1 MHFESFMFD
10 SGFDGAL
17 GAAMIDGAQRVQAGV
32 GLGHQAGTSTL
43 PGGVEQLSE
52 ELGREPRHIAGD
64 QKIPV
69 RMGSFQG
76 SEQASDRSTVLDQI
90 RRHGQTQMRVSL
102 RSSDQ
107 SHISSRGANP
117 FGGPLDQHRAL
128 DRQQRLVASHARA
141 AAPGEDESR
150 AGIHEKMVA
159 MRRRENRAAFL
170 SNKKVYIC
178 CLAIA
183 MLAASPMRAA
193 DASASSSL
201 LTPRADSG
209 KLSVVRVDRRTG
221 KLVRTI
227 SGGDSSPKLTP
238 VAPPPAHIQE
248 LVEKSARAHN
258 IDPLLVESVIQVES
272 NYNHFAVSP
281 KGAEGLMQL
290 MPGTARMLGVSNS
303 FDPAE
308 NIEAGVKYL
317 RYLQS
322 LYQDDRL
329 ALAAYNAGP
338 KAVEKY
344 KGTPPF
350 PETQDYVN
358 QVGQRYQMA
367 KRDEAVKNAA
377 QPAAP
382 APPEEVQA
390 PAEEQRPQVE
400 RIIDLNARPVPRIAQ
415 E

>member
-1 MHFESFMFD
+1 
-10 SGFDGAL
+10 
-17 GAAMIDGAQRVQAGV
+17 
-32 GLGHQAGTSTL
+32 
-43 PGGVEQLSE
+43 
-52 ELGREPRHIAGD
+52 
-64 QKIPV
+64 
-69 RMGSFQG
+69 
-76 SEQASDRSTVLDQI
+76 
-90 RRHGQTQMRVSL
+90 
-102 RSSDQ
+102 
-107 SHISSRGANP
+107 
-117 FGGPLDQHRAL
+117 
-128 DRQQRLVASHARA
+128 
-141 AAPGEDESR
+141 
-150 AGIHEKMVA
+150 
-159 MRRRENRAAFL
+159 
-170 SNKKVYIC
+170 
-178 CLAIA
+178 

-193 DASASSSL
+193 DASTSSL
-201 LTPRADSG
+201 LTPQADTG

-221 KLVRTI
+221 KLVRAI
-227 SGGDSSPKLTP
+227 SGGDSTQKLTP

-258 IDPLLVESVIQVES
+258 IDPLLVQSVIQVES

-344 KGTPPF
+344 KGTPPY

-367 KRDEAVKNAA
+367 KRDEAARNAA

-382 APPEEVQA
+382 APEEEVQA
-390 PAEEQRPQVE
+390 PAEEQQSPKIE
-400 RIIDLNARPVPRIAQ
+400 RIIDLNARPVPKTAQ